1 LFKKD
6 STVIFIEKL
15 APKNLSDLDFKLVAN
30 KRSTDYQTFASS
42 TRDY

>member
-15 APKNLSDLDFKLVAN
+15 GLMNLIDLDFRLVAN
-30 KRSTDYQTFASS
+30 KCSTDYQTFASS
-42 TRDY
+42 TKDY